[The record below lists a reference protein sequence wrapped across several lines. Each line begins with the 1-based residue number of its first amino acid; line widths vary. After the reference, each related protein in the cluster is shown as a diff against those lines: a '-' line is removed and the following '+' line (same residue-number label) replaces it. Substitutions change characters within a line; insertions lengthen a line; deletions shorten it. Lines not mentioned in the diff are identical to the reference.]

1 MDLAHRWEAEARQW
15 IQWARQ
21 PGHDSY
27 WRFHRDQF
35 LQLVPPPGRL
45 TADIG
50 CGEGRL
56 TRHLKSLGHRMIGID
71 ASPTLIAAAGEADPA
86 MDLRLADASALPLD
100 DAGADLA
107 IAFMSLHDID
117 PMPAAIRE
125 IARILEPGGRLCL
138 AIVHPINSAG
148 RFERRDADAAFVIP
162 GAYLHAFPYADTVER
177 DGLTM
182 TFHSRHRPLS
192 AYFAA
197 LEEAG
202 FLVETL
208 REPGVPD
215 DAIES
220 DASRRWQRVPLFL
233 HIRARRC

>member
-1 MDLAHRWEAEARQW
+1 
-15 IQWARQ
+15 
-21 PGHDSY
+21 
-27 WRFHRDQF
+27 
-35 LQLVPPPGRL
+35 V
-45 TADIG
+45 DIG

-56 TRHLKSLGHRMIGID
+56 TRHLKSLGHRIIGMD
-71 ASPTLIAAAGEADPA
+71 TSPTLIAAAREADPA
-86 MDLRLADASALPLD
+86 MDLRLADASALKLD

-117 PMPAAIRE
+117 QMSAAIHE

-148 RFERRDADAAFVIP
+148 RFERRDADAAFVIA
-162 GAYLHAFPYADTVER
+162 GEYLHPFQYADTVER

-182 TFHSRHRPLS
+182 TFHSWHRPLS

-215 DAIES
+215 HAIAS
-220 DASRRWQRVPLFL
+220 DAGRRWQRLPLFL
-233 HIRARRC
+233 HIRARRS